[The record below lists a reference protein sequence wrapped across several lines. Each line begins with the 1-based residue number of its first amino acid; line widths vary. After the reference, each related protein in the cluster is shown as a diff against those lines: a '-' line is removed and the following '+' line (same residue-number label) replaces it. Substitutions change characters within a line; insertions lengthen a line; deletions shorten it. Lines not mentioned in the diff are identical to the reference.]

1 MAWPWQT
8 QTLCDNRTWPACLSR
23 TANASHSVLALNSAA
38 MLLCV
43 LAQCAERALLLS
55 IVQIKSLIYLPKPLL
70 IIALQALNLLIAE
83 LHQYSENMRCSVP
96 SDREHIADRH
106 SRR

>member
-1 MAWPWQT
+1 M
-8 QTLCDNRTWPACLSR
+8 
-23 TANASHSVLALNSAA
+23 LALNSAA

-96 SDREHIADRH
+96 EFVSLCAFHDLSE
-106 SRR
+106 